1 MKILTPAKINL
12 TLEIVGRRSDGYHNL
27 GTWMLP
33 VGLYDLVEIDVEGV
47 QSFES
52 NVPELKGDSSNLA
65 IRAAELFRRTAAINA
80 CYHIR
85 LKKAIPIGAGLG
97 GGSSDAAA
105 TLLLLNKLHGSPLT
119 SRELHGLA
127 TQLGSD
133 VPFFLDAQSAWCTS
147 RGEVMEPREFPR
159 GLWVF
164 LTKPGFE
171 VSAAEAYSAYAG
183 LPSFHKRGREVTTPW
198 GVMRNDLE
206 PAVFSK
212 YLLLPVIK
220 DWLAKQADAKLAL
233 MSGSGSTIFA
243 VVHSQ
248 SEGESLNSA
257 FWQVFG
263 KRIWTLV
270 CQLNPEFSRT
280 VAGVLSPK

>member
-1 MKILTPAKINL
+1 MKTLTPAKINL
-12 TLEIVGRRSDGYHNL
+12 TLEIVGRRLDGYHDL
-27 GTWMLP
+27 ATWMLP
-33 VGLYDLVEIDVEGV
+33 VGLYDMLEIDVEGV

-65 IRAAELFRRTAAINA
+65 IRAAELFSRTAVADT

-85 LKKAIPIGAGLG
+85 LEKAIPIGAGLG

-127 TQLGSD
+127 AELGSD
-133 VPFFLDAQSAWCTS
+133 VPFFLDARSAWCTS

-159 GLWVF
+159 GLWIF
-164 LTKPGFE
+164 LTKPGFG
-171 VSAAEAYSAYAG
+171 VSTAEAYSAYAA
-183 LPSFHKRGREVTTPW
+183 LPSFQKIGREVTSPW
-198 GVMRNDLE
+198 GLLRNDLE

-220 DWLAKQADAKLAL
+220 DWLTKQADATLAL

-257 FWQVFG
+257 FRQVFG
-263 KRIWTLV
+263 PRVWTSV
-270 CQLNPEFSRT
+270 CRLNPEFSRIGDRT
-280 VAGVLSPK
+280 L